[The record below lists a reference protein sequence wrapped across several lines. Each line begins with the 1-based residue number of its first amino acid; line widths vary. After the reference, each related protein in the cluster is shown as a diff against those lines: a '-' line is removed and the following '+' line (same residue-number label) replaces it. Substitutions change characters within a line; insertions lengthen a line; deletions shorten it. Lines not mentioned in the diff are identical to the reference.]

1 MRTFSQTHTY
11 ATLAKTQHSG
21 AKNPAAHCL
30 GRPHPPAERPGEDC
44 RAPAPPLPPYRR
56 QCGSIATSSRPAATA
71 RRVESSLVEPTTR
84 PMTNATSEA
93 VAMVPAADAVHTRR
107 TNAAHI
113 ERQRGD
119 TGLSRE
125 AGRRR
130 QGTSRHTCRSC
141 RKKPAQPLKSTSLSA
156 AVRRLGPSR

>member
-1 MRTFSQTHTY
+1 MTMTISQP
-11 ATLAKTQHSG
+11 G
-21 AKNPAAHCL
+21 AL
-30 GRPHPPAERPGEDC
+30 
-44 RAPAPPLPPYRR
+44 
-56 QCGSIATSSRPAATA
+56 
-71 RRVESSLVEPTTR
+71 
-84 PMTNATSEA
+84 
-93 VAMVPAADAVHTRR
+93 AMVTAVDTAPTRR

-119 TGLSRE
+119 TGLSCE